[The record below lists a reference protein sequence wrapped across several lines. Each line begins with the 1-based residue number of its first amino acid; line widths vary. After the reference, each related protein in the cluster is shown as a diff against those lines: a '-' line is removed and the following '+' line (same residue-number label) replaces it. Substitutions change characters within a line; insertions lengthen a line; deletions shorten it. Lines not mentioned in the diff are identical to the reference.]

1 MLLPIA
7 FIGKALALILLVL
20 VLAAIGLVS
29 LFRR

>member
-7 FIGKALALILLVL
+7 FIGKALAIILLVL
-20 VLAAIGLVS
+20 VLAVIGLVS